1 MLKLENLN
9 CGYGSVEAV
18 HDVSFDVPAGSVFAL
33 LGPNGAG
40 KTSTIMAIM
49 GHLDIH
55 GGHIL
60 LNGKDVTSRRVI
72 DRVGLGISLVP
83 EGRQLFSD
91 LSVDEN
97 LTVGGYA
104 RPADRDAAKRD
115 RVFGIFPRLHERRT
129 QLAGSLSGGE
139 QQMLAIG
146 RALMAEPR
154 LLLVD
159 ELSLGLMPKM
169 VDLCLD
175 ALLQLKREGLT
186 ILLVE
191 QNTARALDVADKV
204 CVMSSGVQV
213 YQGTAAEA
221 KAAGSMFA
229 TFLGMNEP
237 V

>member
-1 MLKLENLN
+1 M
-9 CGYGSVEAV
+9 
-18 HDVSFDVPAGSVFAL
+18 FAL

-49 GHLDIH
+49 GHVDIYA
-55 GGHIL
+55 GRIVFDGTDI
-60 LNGKDVTSRRVI
+60 TRRRAV
-72 DRVGLGISLVP
+72 DRVDLGIALVP

-91 LSVDEN
+91 LTVDEN

-104 RPADRDAAKRD
+104 RPLARDAAKRD
-115 RVFGIFPRLHERRT
+115 RVFGYFPRLYERRT

-175 ALLQLKREGLT
+175 ALMKLKRRRPDHPSGRTEHGARAGRRRPGLRAVIGRAGFLGYGRAGARGRLAVYGVSQCQQRATKVAGLT
-186 ILLVE
+186 
-191 QNTARALDVADKV
+191 
-204 CVMSSGVQV
+204 
-213 YQGTAAEA
+213 
-221 KAAGSMFA
+221 
-229 TFLGMNEP
+229 P
-237 V
+237 VNAPVTM